1 MSMRV
6 RPAPLRDE
14 LLQIMR
20 AAGEPLTTAE
30 LAARTSRT
38 AQNIDSQL
46 AKMRLY
52 GYVQKLP
59 RPPPPPRPRGVNRWT
74 LRERR

>member
-14 LLQIMR
+14 LLQLLR
-20 AAGEPLTTAE
+20 TGPLTTAE
-30 LAARTSRT
+30 LAARTNRT
-38 AQNIDSQL
+38 AANIDSQL